1 LYAYNITGSTDISP
15 SETLDTGRVNGM
27 TFGAVSSLSDFISLA
42 VMTATQLTLIQV
54 SLTKD
59 SLALRHLSKLLM
71 NGCHP
76 SHSLGAASMLVSLG
90 CCNNDAV
97 TESFAIV
104 CRPKSHDLGY
114 TASSMQ
120 KKNDDTLLDAFHQE
134 ALTNS
139 SFFSPTLADRRMPS
153 SSNSHVSSPLIQE
166 VTSDSNNLIEQA
178 VSETLQ
184 ELQESQV
191 GDAVDIQIEDEASTK
206 VITPDKKIVHEPL
219 VEESESKVPAMDA
232 SETLLSPL
240 MGLMLA
246 DGETSR
252 GDNSELMTSL
262 LHIQSKTPTSRKG
275 SADETAHMILVR
287 IEYVGEESQM
297 KLSPVAMPFP
307 QEMTSLEIMSLKP
320 LITAC
325 PSEAVQSPGGSRGKH
340 LTFDDLMFS
349 PSPGKLMSP
358 AATVV
363 GSTTTTEVPEMS
375 IVCKSS
381 DSQKFYCFVIS
392 SRDGKNLQV
401 ESETHFEL
409 ESVLSSKFLP
419 SSVKSLTFKG
429 LTLDAVTTKRI
440 DGRIE
445 CYNRIRLVMS
455 VKPDADD
462 EEADPKP
469 INLSLQE
476 DGKVF
481 ILGLSCSFPLGV
493 DQSVDGRVVSRTSD
507 SAKESTLE
515 AILQKLCTFEKEVYR
530 RMDSME
536 NAIRENTERL
546 EEVEATIRGYDQAS
560 F

>member
-1 LYAYNITGSTDISP
+1 MYAYNITGSTDISP

-27 TFGAVSSLSDFISLA
+27 TFGAVSSLSDLISLA

-54 SLTKD
+54 SLAKD
-59 SLALRHLSKLLM
+59 SLAVRHLTKLLM

-76 SHSLGAASMLVSLG
+76 SHNLGAASKLMSLG
-90 CCNNDAV
+90 CCKNDAV

-104 CRPKSHDLGY
+104 CRPKSHDVGY
-114 TASSMQ
+114 TAFSMQ
-120 KKNDDTLLDAFHQE
+120 KKNDDTLLDSFHQE

-139 SFFSPTLADRRMPS
+139 SFLSPTLADRRMLS
-153 SSNSHVSSPLIQE
+153 SSNNAASSPLIRE

-178 VSETLQ
+178 VSATLQ

-191 GDAVDIQIEDEASTK
+191 SDAVDIQIEDEASKAT
-206 VITPDKKIVHEPL
+206 TPDKKIVEELH
-219 VEESESKVPAMDA
+219 VEESKVPAMDA

-246 DGETSR
+246 DGEASR

-262 LHIQSKTPTSRKG
+262 LHIQSKTPTSTKG
-275 SADETAHMILVR
+275 IADETAHMILVR

-320 LITAC
+320 LTAC
-325 PSEAVQSPGGSRGKH
+325 PSEAVQSPGGARGQH
-340 LTFDDLMFS
+340 LTFDDDLMFS

-358 AATVV
+358 AATVA
-363 GSTTTTEVPEMS
+363 GSTTMMEVPEMS
-375 IVCKSS
+375 IVCKSL
-381 DSQKFYCFVIS
+381 DSQKLYCFVVS
-392 SRDGKNLQV
+392 SRDGKKLHV

-409 ESVLSSKFLP
+409 ENVLSSKFLS
-419 SSVKSLTFKG
+419 SSVKSLTVKC
-429 LTLDAVTTKRI
+429 LTLDDATTKRI
-440 DGRIE
+440 DGHIE

-481 ILGLSCSFPLGV
+481 ILGLSCSVPLGV
-493 DQSVDGRVVSRTSD
+493 DQSVDGRVVLRSTD
-507 SAKESTLE
+507 SAMESTLE
-515 AILQKLCTFEKEVYR
+515 AILQKLCAFEKEVYR
-530 RMDSME
+530 RIDNME
-536 NAIRENTERL
+536 SAIKENTERL
-546 EEVEATIRGYDQAS
+546 EEVEAIIRGHDQAS